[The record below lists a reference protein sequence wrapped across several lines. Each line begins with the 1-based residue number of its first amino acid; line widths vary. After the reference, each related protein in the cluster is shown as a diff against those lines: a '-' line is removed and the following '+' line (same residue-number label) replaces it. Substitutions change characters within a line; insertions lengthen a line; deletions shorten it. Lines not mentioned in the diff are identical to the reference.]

1 MSMSHQHCKPHNPL
15 PFLSGIAGSQPDA
28 SLGSEHTCCLQNRAW
43 AISKWTREFFQMTDL
58 GFLCVSFCFRLLADT
73 TQSLLLQSDL
83 PATCRGHSEAG
94 QI

>member
-1 MSMSHQHCKPHNPL
+1 MENRMGWVFPAARIKR
-15 PFLSGIAGSQPDA
+15 AVEDGSLTP
-28 SLGSEHTCCLQNRAW
+28 LQNRAW